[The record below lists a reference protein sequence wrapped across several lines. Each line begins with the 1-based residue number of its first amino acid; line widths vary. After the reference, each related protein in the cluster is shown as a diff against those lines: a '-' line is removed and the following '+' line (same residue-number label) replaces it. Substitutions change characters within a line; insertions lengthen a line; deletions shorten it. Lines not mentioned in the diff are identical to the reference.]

1 MVSDSSDA
9 DLVRRAQGG
18 DVDAIGDLYDRHY
31 MQIFRYIWSRVRN
44 ERQAEDLTGDV
55 FVRMVTGL
63 PNYRPTNVPFR
74 AWLYRIARNLTID
87 HHRKTG
93 RRDLVPLYHAESL
106 SRGENEPPA
115 MVERLLTAERVGRA
129 LEALDPLQRDV
140 VTLRFL
146 AGLSLREVAATVD
159 KTVAAV
165 KSLQHRGLAA
175 LRAALKE
182 G

>member
-1 MVSDSSDA
+1 MVPGSSDA
-9 DLVRRAQGG
+9 DLVKRAQGG
-18 DVDAIGDLYDRHY
+18 DVDAIGKLYDRHY
-31 MQIFRYIWSRVRN
+31 MQIFRYVWSRVRS

-87 HHRKTG
+87 HHRKTE
-93 RRDLVPLYHAESL
+93 RRDLVPLYHAERVSG
-106 SRGENEPPA
+106 GENELSTI
-115 MVERLLTAERVGRA
+115 VEHRLTAERVGRA
-129 LEALDPLQRDV
+129 LGALDPLQREV

-146 AGLSLREVAATVD
+146 AGLSLREVAATVN

-175 LRAALKE
+175 LRVALKE